1 MSHFTTVKTE
11 IADLDALKRSLTK
24 AGVKFRINA
33 DVRGYVGQTTK
44 AAVVIEGIK
53 GYDIGVQTDGTLVAD
68 WWGVESFGGKTE
80 TEAVNEIVKRY
91 AVEKI
96 ITACSIEGYNI
107 AESDITIDA
116 DGSVQLLAAKWG

>member
-44 AAVVIEGIK
+44 AAVVIETTRH
-53 GYDIGVQTDGTLVAD
+53 VHEVELPVATP
-68 WWGVESFGGKTE
+68 GQRTVEDHP
-80 TEAVNEIVKRY
+80 R
-91 AVEKI
+91 
-96 ITACSIEGYNI
+96 
-107 AESDITIDA
+107 
-116 DGSVQLLAAKWG
+116 